1 MVKLRLRRKGRIHN
15 PVYDVVAVD
24 IRRKRDGK
32 YIERLG
38 YYDPNHKPSVIK
50 INADSAIKWLNN
62 GAQPTD
68 RVKLLL
74 SYEGILLR
82 RTMEFKGKSAEEI
95 AEAVE
100 KHKMNA
106 AARYE
111 KQLEARKAR
120 KAKPEAEEESTEEAV
135 EQPAAEAPAEEAAA
149 E

>member
-32 YIERLG
+32 YLERLG

-68 RVKLLL
+68 RVRLLL

-82 RTMEFKGKSAEEI
+82 RTMEFKGKSEEEI

-100 KHKMNA
+100 KHKANA
-106 AARYE
+106 ASRYQ

-120 KAKPEAEEESTEEAV
+120 KAKPEEEATEEAA
-135 EQPAAEAPAEEAAA
+135 ETAEAPAEEAAA

>member
-32 YIERLG
+32 YLERLG

-68 RVKLLL
+68 RVRLLL

-82 RTMEFKGKSAEEI
+82 RTMEFKGKSEEEI

-100 KHKMNA
+100 KHKANA
-106 AARYE
+106 ASRYQ
-111 KQLEARKAR
+111 KQLEARKTR
-120 KAKPEAEEESTEEAV
+120 KAKPEEEATEEGV
-135 EQPAAEAPAEEAAA
+135 ETAEAPAEETAA